1 MSLSQ
6 DEALTFLNERI
17 ERYERT
23 GDREAV
29 LGPGVMARAGR
40 LWHTALSPGGCSV
53 EIGHALAR
61 LHWARDE
68 ADDSKKGSDLWEALL
83 FYARIGNVDPSLVP
97 EEPRQLLAAGVQID
111 HSFLGPEHWGRLAIR
126 LLKEGQVTEGRTELD
141 EAIELFGGTVEAYPQ
156 EHRFWSGDMSNL
168 SLALRMRYDRCGDPS
183 DLDRATVTARAAVRA
198 TDPAD
203 ASLPNR
209 LDNLST
215 ALQAQANRSGDFV
228 AAAEAARLGSRA
240 VRATP
245 PTDRRRLL
253 FEENLAGARLT
264 RFRLTRDLDELRL
277 AVEELHAVVAATP
290 GSDLDLARRRAT
302 LGGALYELFVLTRDP
317 HQLGQAVELLTQAAD
332 RSPFPGLRLD
342 ALSDLSSVL
351 LSRFQE
357 TGSQQDLDHAVY
369 CGEESVKEA
378 GTRDPRRSGRLYT
391 WGRVLCATY
400 AHTHEPRVLDEA
412 IDAFRLA
419 LDGLGPGHPRRAP
432 CEASLGQALMDRQ
445 FRLRDDIT
453 PFGISELRA
462 DAARLQWEQIRN
474 TQGPELLSTELGGLQ
489 DLAEAHAACLRAVAA
504 AGPRGPDLGTHLRGL
519 SSVLYSRYRL
529 LGEESDADRAVELA
543 ERALQS
549 TPAQHAGRASVV
561 LQLARFLTDLRGH
574 AGAGRALSLWQGL
587 ASDLTAPP
595 WARASAAAYAARYLA
610 RSGAWGAATDQYA
623 QALGILPSLVSSAK
637 ERTAQENELTAWS
650 GLSAEAASCAV
661 AAGDPERAMELLE
674 QGRSVLWAQLLD
686 LRDGLDALDSVDGEL
701 ADRLARLERELNAP
715 PETASANPWWDRI
728 ADRRLTLVAE
738 RDELLARIRRLPG
751 LGDFRK
757 PAAGAELRG
766 AASRGPVVMVVSS
779 QWRTDALIVTTT
791 TVRAVELDRLT
802 YQGMLERTARYL
814 NALAQYEEGPRDAIA
829 RVKLNLLVTSTLK
842 WLWHDIAEPVLTAL
856 GHTGAPPA
864 GRPRPRLWWCPTGPL
879 ALLPLHAAGLP
890 DSASPDGTPD
900 ACVLDRVTPS
910 YTPTV
915 RALLANRQATPRPGT
930 TDRMLVV
937 GMPVTPGHLPL
948 PQVAGELT
956 ALREAIP
963 RATVLQGERATRQAV
978 RDALRTHRWVHLS
991 CHGGQQLLRPS
1002 EGGLVLHDEMLTIAD
1017 LRADRHAHGEFA
1029 FLSACKTALGGAA
1042 VPDEAINVA
1051 SAFQYAGWQQVIGTL
1066 WSVGTIATEELSGDL
1081 YRTLV
1086 RGGTLRS
1093 EGIAAALNDA
1103 VRRLRAAGHPPLV
1116 WAPFA
1121 HVGG

>member
-1 MSLSQ
+1 MSSSQ
-6 DEALTFLNERI
+6 DEALTVLNERI

-40 LWHTALSPGGCSV
+40 LWRTALSPGGCSV
-53 EIGHALAR
+53 EIGHTLAR

-68 ADDSKKGSDLWEALL
+68 ADDSRNGSDLWEALL
-83 FYARIGNVDPSLVP
+83 FYARVGDVDPSLVP
-97 EEPRQLLAAGVQID
+97 EEPRRMLAAGARID
-111 HSFLGPEHWGRLAIR
+111 HGFLGPEHWGRLAIR
-126 LLKEGQVTEGRTELD
+126 LLKEGQFTEGRTELD

-156 EHRFWSGDMSNL
+156 EHRFWSGDMSDL

-183 DLDRATVTARAAVRA
+183 DLDRATVTARAALRA

-203 ASLPNR
+203 ANLPER

-228 AAAEAARLGSRA
+228 AAAEAARLSSRA
-240 VRATP
+240 VRAVP
-245 PTDRRRLL
+245 PTGRRRLL
-253 FEENLAGARLT
+253 FEENLAAARLT
-264 RFRLTRDLDELRL
+264 RFRLTGDRDELALAVDELR
-277 AVEELHAVVAATP
+277 AVVAATP
-290 GSDLDLARRRAT
+290 GSDPDLARRRAR
-302 LGGALYELFVLTRDP
+302 LGGALHELFVLTRDP
-317 HQLGQAVELLTQAAD
+317 HRLGQAVELLTQAAD
-332 RSPFPGLRLD
+332 RGSTTGVRLD
-342 ALSDLSSVL
+342 ALSGLGAVL

-357 TGSQQDLDHAVY
+357 TGSRQDLDHAVH

-378 GTRDPRRSGRLYT
+378 GTGDPRRSGRLHT
-391 WGRVLCATY
+391 WGWVLRATH
-400 AHTHEPRVLDEA
+400 ARTHEPRVLDEA

-419 LDGLGPGHPRRAP
+419 LDGLGRDDPRRATY
-432 CEASLGQALMDRQ
+432 EASLGQALMARQ
-445 FRLRDDIT
+445 FGLRDEIT
-453 PFGISELRA
+453 PFGVSELRA
-462 DAARLQWEQIRN
+462 DAARLQWEQLRN
-474 TQGPELLSTELGGLQ
+474 TRGPELLSAELGGLQ
-489 DLAEAHAACLRAVAA
+489 DLAEAYAACSRAVAG
-504 AGPRGPDLGTHLRGL
+504 AGPRDPDLGTHLRGL
-519 SSVLYSRYRL
+519 SAVLYSRYRL
-529 LGEESDADRAVELA
+529 IGEENDADRAVALA

-549 TPAQHAGRASVV
+549 TPAQHAEHASVV
-561 LQLARFLTDLRGH
+561 LHLARLLTDLRGH
-574 AGAGRALSLWQGL
+574 ADDGRALSLWQQL

-595 WARASAAAYAARYLA
+595 WARASAAAYAARCLA

-623 QALGILPSLVSSAK
+623 QALGFLPSLVSSAR
-637 ERTAQENELTAWS
+637 ERTAQEDELTAWS

-661 AAGDPERAMELLE
+661 AAGDPERAVELLE

-686 LRDGLDALDSVDGEL
+686 LRDGLDTLDSVDREL
-701 ADRLARLERELNAP
+701 ADRLTRLESELNAT
-715 PETASANPWWDRI
+715 PEAASVNPWWARI

-738 RDELLARIRRLPG
+738 RDELLAHIRRLPG
-751 LGDFRK
+751 LADFRR
-757 PAAGAELRG
+757 PAEGAELRE
-766 AASRGPVVMVVSS
+766 AANRGPIVMVVSS
-779 QWRTDALIVTTT
+779 QWSTDALIVTTSA
-791 TVRAVELDRLT
+791 VRAVRLGRLT
-802 YQGMLERTARYL
+802 YPRMLERTARYL
-814 NALAQYEEGPRDAIA
+814 NALAQYEEGPRDALA

-842 WLWHDIAEPVLTAL
+842 WLWHDIAEPVLTTL

-864 GRPRPRLWWCPTGPL
+864 GRPRPRLWWCPAGPL

-890 DSASPDGTPD
+890 DSASPGDPAG

-930 TDRMLVV
+930 ADRMLVV

-963 RATVLQGERATRQAV
+963 RATVLQGERATRAAV

-1002 EGGLVLHDEMLTIAD
+1002 EGGLVLHDEVLTVAD

-1051 SAFQYAGWQQVIGTL
+1051 SAFQYAGWQHVIGTL
-1066 WSVGTIATEELSGDL
+1066 WSVGSIATEELSADL

-1086 RGGTLRS
+1086 RGGALRS
-1093 EGIAAALNDA
+1093 EGTAAALNDA
-1103 VRRLRAAGHPPLV
+1103 VRRLRAAGYPPLV